1 MRRAASVCVLGWLLA
16 ACDDDGVLRA
26 FEPRT
31 VAPSTS
37 GGSVADAGTGGGG
50 SGGSPS
56 NGAAG
61 AGAPSVTTPL
71 LIDDFEDGD
80 TRAKEP
86 LGWWYPVN
94 DGTATQGYGIE
105 PVARSETSVYV
116 LRTHGSGFQD
126 WGAAVGVNL
135 LSGDVTP
142 LNAKSDEQ
150 LCFVARV
157 ETGTSTQVQVHFV
170 VTGGERHFIREISLS
185 DAWSRYCLPLSGF
198 LSGQEPLVPTGIN
211 ALQFFFAPRERF
223 ELWLDDVEIAR

>member
-1 MRRAASVCVLGWLLA
+1 MRRVAFVCVLGWLLA
-16 ACDDDGVLRA
+16 ACDDGVLRA

-105 PVARSETSVYV
+105 PVARGETSVYAI
-116 LRTHGSGFQD
+116 RTHGSGFQD
-126 WGAAVGVNL
+126 WGAALGVNL
-135 LSGDVTP
+135 LVGETTP
-142 LNAKSDEQ
+142 LDARSDEE

-157 ETGTSTQVQVHFV
+157 EAGTATLVQVHF
-170 VTGGERHFIREISLS
+170 VTGGERHFVRDVSLS
-185 DAWSRYCLPLSGF
+185 DVWTRYCVPLTSF
-198 LSGQEPLVPTGIN
+198 TSGQDPLVPTGIN
-211 ALQFFFAPRERF
+211 ALQLFFAPRERF